1 MRDGDFL
8 AVLAETEH
16 EAEAAAARLGACL
29 GARLAWEERDTLPDE
44 AAMAEWLH
52 AASQKETVIIARGE
66 APPARGVAARF
77 FRPPVAH
84 ASIGPSCAIARWE
97 QGRVEVWSHTQG
109 PYNLRTDMALAL
121 RIPEE
126 AVTIRHVEGAGCY
139 GHNGA
144 DDMALDAALA
154 ARAVPGRPVR
164 VLWSRADELAWP
176 PVSSAMLVEV
186 EAALDEAGNIGA
198 FRLEVTSNGH
208 SSRPGRGKLP
218 TLLAAAHL
226 AEPFAVPPAINVS
239 AERGGGA
246 QRNAVPIDRVPAL
259 RVRMRTVTEMPLRAS
274 AMRRLGAPLNVWAIE
289 SVMDELAALAGAD
302 PLHFRLRH
310 LDDPRAA
317 AVLREAAAMAG
328 WEGRT
333 RRGGLGWAWRWRAT
347 RTWAG
352 GARSSPRWRRKRSC
366 APGGSGSPPTWGR

>member
-1 MRDGDFL
+1 MRNGDFL

-16 EAEAAAARLGACL
+16 EAEAEAEAAAARLGACL

-52 AASQKETVIIARGE
+52 ATSQKETVIIERGE

-97 QGRVEVWSHTQG
+97 QG
-109 PYNLRTDMALAL
+109 
-121 RIPEE
+121 
-126 AVTIRHVEGAGCY
+126 
-139 GHNGA
+139 
-144 DDMALDAALA
+144 
-154 ARAVPGRPVR
+154 
-164 VLWSRADELAWP
+164 
-176 PVSSAMLVEV
+176 
-186 EAALDEAGNIGA
+186 
-198 FRLEVTSNGH
+198 RLEVTSNGH

-246 QRNAVPIDRVPAL
+246 QRNAVPIERVPAL

-274 AMRRLGAPLNVWAIE
+274 AMRGLGAPLNVWAIE